1 MIRVALASVRGNVVR
16 LALTALAVVLGVAFV
31 AGSFVLTDS
40 IDAAFTNLLTEANEG
55 TDVYVNPE
63 DVIEQN
69 VTTAQPGGGPALPDD
84 LVDEVAAVDG
94 VAEAVGSV
102 EGSAQV
108 IGPDGE
114 PVGGMGPP
122 TLAFSWSGPDEAGPL
137 TLQGGREARGP
148 DELTIDAGTADT
160 TGYAVGDT
168 VPVLLSDG
176 IRDFDLVGITGF
188 GAEDNL
194 LGATIVTFDLA
205 TAQEVLGREGEVTS
219 IAVSAEPGV
228 EADVLRDR
236 IDDALGEAAAE
247 VVTAEDQQAQDQAE
261 ITQGLSFINIALLAF
276 AGIALFVGVF
286 LIVNTFSIIVA
297 QRTREFALLR
307 AVGASARQVQLAVVV
322 EALAVGLVAGV
333 LGLAAGIGLSELM
346 RAIFGAIGFGFP
358 DGGLVVEA
366 RTIVVSLVLALVV
379 TAVAAV
385 LPARRASRI
394 SPMEALREGAGA
406 SDDRVGTG
414 RTVAGAVLAV
424 GGTAAIVAGLFLDVP
439 QPAGVVGA
447 GAAATFVGVSLLAPY
462 LARPVA
468 AVVGALPARLGVA
481 GRLGRNN
488 ASGNPK
494 RTASTASALMIGV
507 ALVSFVSIFAASATA
522 SVNELFAAQL
532 GSDFTLTPTG
542 FGQSGVPAGVAS
554 AVDEL
559 DETAA
564 VMGLRTAPLEFGD
577 ATTMLTAVDP
587 EDVEDLLSLGVSEDA
602 LAALS
607 DGGVLLPAEMAEAE
621 GVAVGDVVDA
631 RLVTQQASLEVVGTF
646 ENTEV
651 IGTTWVTATSTFAD
665 LAGDGV
671 TYLVLADVAD
681 GVGPAEARAAIDG
694 ALEDFPT
701 VQVQDQAELVESLRT
716 QVDQL
721 LNVIVGLLGLALVI
735 ALIGIV
741 NTLALSVFERT
752 REIGLLRA
760 VGMTRRQVRSMVRW
774 EAVIV
779 AVFGAGLGVAV
790 GSVFG
795 WALVRA
801 AADEGL
807 QVLEFPAGRLVTYV
821 VVAAVAGVLAAVFP
835 ARRAA
840 RLDVLEAVT
849 TE

>member
-1 MIRVALASVRGNVVR
+1 MIRVALASVRGNIVR

-31 AGSFVLTDS
+31 SGSFVLTDS
-40 IDAAFTNLLTEANEG
+40 IDAAFSNLLTEANEG

-63 DVIEQN
+63 AVLEENI
-69 VTTAQPGGGPALPDD
+69 TTAQPGGGPALPDE
-84 LVDEVAAVDG
+84 LVDEVAAVEG
-94 VAEAVGSV
+94 VAEAVGTV
-102 EGSAQV
+102 EGVAQV
-108 IGPDGE
+108 IGPDGA

-137 TLQGGREARGP
+137 TLHEGRAAQGPGEVT
-148 DELTIDAGTADT
+148 LDAGTVET

-168 VPVLLSDG
+168 VPVLLSNG
-176 IRDFDLVGITGF
+176 VRDFELVGVTGF
-188 GAEDNL
+188 GAEDNI

-205 TAQEVLGREGEVTS
+205 TAQEALDREGEVSS

-228 EADVLRDR
+228 EAAELRDR
-236 IDDALGEAAAE
+236 IDAALGGAAE
-247 VVTAEDQQAQDQAE
+247 VVTAEDQQAEDQAE

-276 AGIALFVGVF
+276 AGIALFVGIF

-333 LGLAAGIGLSELM
+333 LGLVAGIGLSELM
-346 RAIFGAIGFGFP
+346 RAIFSGIGLGFP
-358 DGGLVVEA
+358 DGGLVLET
-366 RTIVVSLVLALVV
+366 RTIVVSLVLGLVV
-379 TAVAAV
+379 TAVASVA
-385 LPARRASRI
+385 PARRASRI
-394 SPMEALREGAGA
+394 SPMEALRQGAGA
-406 SDDRVGTG
+406 GDDRVGRG
-414 RTVAGAVLAV
+414 RTVLGVLLAV
-424 GGTAAIVAGLFLDVP
+424 GGGAAIAGGLFLDVP
-439 QPAGVVGA
+439 QPAALVGA
-447 GAAATFVGVSLLAPY
+447 GAAATFVGVALLAPY
-462 LARPVA
+462 LAGPVA

-488 ASGNPK
+488 AGGNPK

-532 GSDFTLTPTG
+532 GSDVTLTPVG
-542 FGQSGVPAGVAS
+542 FGASGVPAGVA
-554 AVDEL
+554 AEVDGL

-564 VMGLRTAPLEFGD
+564 VMGLRTAALEVDGEGSS
-577 ATTMLTAVDP
+577 LTSVDP
-587 EDVEDLLSLGVSEDA
+587 EDVDDLLSLGASEGG
-602 LAALS
+602 LAALA
-607 DGGVLLPAEMAEAE
+607 DGGVLVPQDVAEAQ
-621 GVAVGDVVDA
+621 GLAVGDTVDA
-631 RLVTQQASLEVVGTF
+631 RLATQEASLEVVGTF
-646 ENTEV
+646 ANTEV
-651 IGTTWVTATSTFAD
+651 IGSTWVTATSTFED
-665 LAGDGV
+665 LVGDGV

-681 GVGPAEARAAIDG
+681 GVEAAEARAAIDG
-694 ALEDFPT
+694 VLETFPT
-701 VQVQDQAELVESLRT
+701 VQVQDQAELAESLRG

-741 NTLALSVFERT
+741 NTLALSVVERT

-774 EAVIV
+774 ESVIV

-807 QVLEFPAGRLVTYV
+807 QVLEFPAGRLAAYV
-821 VVAAVAGVLAAVFP
+821 VVAGLAGVLAAVFP